1 MASSAEEYDSL
12 PDVCEDKEVCD
23 SLATLN
29 FEDYVDRELFDGSKI
44 AMVKAVVA
52 CLLTHA
58 TDVYVKRLCPGCQS
72 DVFNFKRHT
81 CFDERDDHFMFVR
94 FRGLMRVLWS
104 KRFIPTVQ
112 RVLRARDICVPD
124 AKLNG
129 YCEMFLYNL
138 RYSAGIDI
146 QITRLVNEAHQN
158 YHEWNTEMIRAV
170 RFWKGIQN
178 PDF

>member
-1 MASSAEEYDSL
+1 MTSSAGEYVSL
-12 PDVCEDKEVCD
+12 SDVCEDKEACD
-23 SLATLN
+23 CLSSLN
-29 FEDYVDRELFDGSKI
+29 FEDYVDRELFDDSKL

-72 DVFNFKRHT
+72 DVFNSKRHI
-81 CFDERDDHFMFVR
+81 CFDERDDHYMFVR

-104 KRFIPTVQ
+104 KRFIATVQ
-112 RVLRARDICVPD
+112 RVLRSRNISVSDARL
-124 AKLNG
+124 AG

-158 YHEWNTEMIRAV
+158 YSNWNTEMIRAV